1 MKRAVGN
8 FLLRGG
14 VSVGMIALVLG
25 SQRAHLQS
33 SLDILRTDV
42 HWIFFGLAV
51 LFYVIALAIISIR
64 LMFAFRVQNIRLN
77 FMQTFYLSWIGLFF
91 NLFLPSAI
99 GGDVMKAYYAYKH
112 SKKKMESAATVFWD
126 RLLGF
131 STLGFMAIVAVFG
144 FNQQIDDPRMDSI
157 FLIFLAVFAFVLVF
171 FLSKRFAKKFRF
183 LKKLIPSEKLRHSLS
198 NAYHSLHAFKSHK
211 PIFAAT
217 LLLSFLGQAIFIIV
231 YHWLSLSLGV
241 ALNPWL
247 YYILVPLLT
256 VVSMTPS
263 FGGLG
268 VREASVVYLFKHYM
282 PAERALALSLLY
294 DILIYGLSF
303 LGGIFYAI
311 GGGLKPQELRKMEE
325 QQNEFSGS

>member
-1 MKRAVGN
+1 MKKAIGN
-8 FLLRGG
+8 FLLRVG
-14 VSVGMIALVLG
+14 VSVGMVALVLW
-25 SQRAHLQS
+25 SQRAHLRS
-33 SLDILRTDV
+33 SLDILRSDV
-42 HWIFFGLAV
+42 NWIFFTLATVFYVVALAV
-51 LFYVIALAIISIR
+51 ISLR
-64 LMFAFRVQNIRLN
+64 LMLAFRVQNIHLN

-112 SKKKMESAATVFWD
+112 SNKKMESAATVFWD

-131 STLGFMAIVAVFG
+131 ATLGFMAIVAVFG

-157 FLIFLAVFAFVLVF
+157 SFLFLGVFAFVLVF

-183 LKKLIPSEKLRHSLS
+183 IKNLIPSEKLRHSLS
-198 NAYHSLHAFKSHK
+198 NAYHSVYAFKSHK
-211 PIFAAT
+211 PIFVFT
-217 LLLSFLGQAIFIIV
+217 ILLSFIGQAIFISV

-247 YYILVPLLT
+247 YYVLVPLLT

-268 VREASVVYLFKHYM
+268 VREASIVYLFQQYM
-282 PAERALALSLLY
+282 PADRALALSLLY

-303 LGGIFYAI
+303 LGGIFYAV
-311 GGGLKPQELRKMEE
+311 GGGLKPQELRTLKEKQRE
-325 QQNEFSGS
+325 LSGS